1 MPQNLDLGSLFQ
13 AVTRNLLEN
22 QNVLNQ
28 ADTYNHDHGDNM
40 VQIFKMITEAME
52 TKQGAD
58 PADQLAYASELLRQR
73 SRSGSAKMYA
83 DGLSQASQQF
93 QGKNV
98 TPDNVLTLIQTLL
111 GTQQAQSPQQPL
123 PSGNVLDTLISSFT
137 GGQQDTGQNPININD
152 ILTAG
157 MAFLNNKQ
165 QGKDNLE
172 SLVNALVT
180 TTQAGQT
187 PHRAQS
193 ATLVANTML
202 QMLGSLNNK
211 SGSRS

>member
-1 MPQNLDLGSLFQ
+1 
-13 AVTRNLLEN
+13 
-22 QNVLNQ
+22 
-28 ADTYNHDHGDNM
+28 
-40 VQIFKMITEAME
+40 
-52 TKQGAD
+52 
-58 PADQLAYASELLRQR
+58 
-73 SRSGSAKMYA
+73 
-83 DGLSQASQQF
+83 
-93 QGKNV
+93 
-98 TPDNVLTLIQTLL
+98 
-111 GTQQAQSPQQPL
+111 
-123 PSGNVLDTLISSFT
+123 VLDTLISSFT
-137 GGQQDTGQNPININD
+137 GGQQDTGQNPIDIND

-202 QMLGSLNNK
+202 QMLGSLSNK
-211 SGSRS
+211 SGSRSK

>member
-1 MPQNLDLGSLFQ
+1 MPQNIDLASLFQ
-13 AVTRNLLEN
+13 VVTSNLLEN

-40 VQIFKMITEAME
+40 VQIFKVITEAME

-73 SRSGSAKMYA
+73 SHSGSAKMYA

-98 TPDNVLTLIQTLL
+98 TRDNAMTLIQTLL
-111 GTQQAQSPQQPL
+111 GTPQTQIPPQTQ

-137 GGQQDTGQNPININD
+137 GGQQGTGQNPIDIND

-157 MAFLNNKQ
+157 MAFLDNKQ

-193 ATLVANTML
+193 GALVASTIFQL
-202 QMLGSLNNK
+202 LGSQ
-211 SGSRS
+211 GGR